1 GRLSAPPF
9 PYTTLFRSGNE
20 LEPGPVERAR
30 DRGELGQHGNAVLAR
45 LDHRDDSAELPMR
58 TTQSGQGI
66 AHQFG
71 FHLHCHH
78 LFATHHTPTRI
89 ENASRPFTPPRNS
102 PAQNRC
108 DDRSAVHGRSLTTL
122 VRAGTFAAVSVGV
135 SANGHAVH
143 SGHDVPLTGTL
154 LGGALMFAIGWALA
168 KRERRGG
175 IILGWMLWGQLA
187 LHLIF
192 ALTEGG
198 TGAHATHAAARVGE
212 ETASDPTLGM
222 LAAHLGAA
230 LVCALW
236 LRRGEAAAF
245 R

>member
-1 GRLSAPPF
+1 
-9 PYTTLFRSGNE
+9 
-20 LEPGPVERAR
+20 
-30 DRGELGQHGNAVLAR
+30 
-45 LDHRDDSAELPMR
+45 M
-58 TTQSGQGI
+58 
-66 AHQFG
+66 
-71 FHLHCHH
+71 
-78 LFATHHTPTRI
+78 
-89 ENASRPFTPPRNS
+89 
-102 PAQNRC
+102 
-108 DDRSAVHGRSLTTL
+108 HGRSLTTL
-122 VRAGTFAAVSVGV
+122 VRAGIFAAVSVGV

-154 LGGALMFAIGWALA
+154 LGGALMLAIGWALA
-168 KRERRGG
+168 KRERGGG

-198 TGAHATHAAARVGE
+198 TGAHVTHAAARVGE

-245 R
+245 RLARQLRTLLAGMFQIGAAPPAVPCPPWAGQHRDNGAVPAPRTVPQYAVSRRGPPRPRLS